1 MGSIP
6 TGATF
11 HPAYALPV
19 AAEQSSTLPPPAA
32 VALLVTGDD
41 GLADRVRSMCA
52 PDRSI
57 LVHRCESIGD
67 AEVEAL
73 EVHPTVVLLDL
84 ALRGRTPALDLLRR
98 FRRRPETMALPVV
111 VLGEPK
117 DHSMRGAIFDAG
129 AADYVEKIPDSI
141 ELRARIKQH
150 SEAFNN
156 RAERN
161 DAVSAIGRLQ
171 RQLRD
176 AVREADEARRT
187 GVAPGGVA
195 TEGGTAR
202 AKMDAML
209 RLGVELSRIHDFHLL
224 MERILSEARAVARAD
239 AGTIYIREGESLRFA
254 FSQNDTLEQP
264 GRHSSTRFSSL
275 VVPVSARSIAGWS
288 AMSGQPVNVT
298 DAYAL
303 DPDAPFGFDQSYD
316 AVTGYRTGAVLALP
330 LRNAADVVLG
340 VLQLLNPLAMPGRA
354 GGAFT
359 AEDERF
365 TEHFASMATLVLE
378 RAQLTESV
386 ILRMIRMA
394 AERDPAETGPHI
406 ERVAGYSLVIF
417 DEWARRRGFEG
428 PGFERQRDRL
438 RVAAKLHDVG
448 KIGVSD
454 SILKKPGR
462 LDSDEMRQMQQHTLI
477 GARLFADSPTQF
489 DETARDVVL
498 NHHERWDGNG
508 YPGYVDLDGR
518 PTVDPATGNTRPG
531 GKRGEDIP
539 LFARIVGLA
548 DVFDAL
554 SSRRAYKEPWEEASV
569 LDLVRSESGKHFDPE
584 LVEILLARIEEIRAV
599 RAAHMG
605 D

>member
-1 MGSIP
+1 
-6 TGATF
+6 
-11 HPAYALPV
+11 V
-19 AAEQSSTLPPPAA
+19 
-32 VALLVTGDD
+32 VLLVTSDA
-41 GLADRVRSMCA
+41 GLAARIRAMTA
-52 PDRSI
+52 PDREI
-57 LVHRCESIGD
+57 AVHASQSVGD
-67 AEVEAL
+67 AEIEAL
-73 EVHPTVVLLDL
+73 ELHPTVVLLDL
-84 ALRGRTPALDLLRR
+84 DLKGRTPALDLLRR
-98 FRRRPETMALPVV
+98 LRKRPETSALPVM
-111 VLGEPK
+111 VLGSAEE
-117 DHSMRGAIFDAG
+117 SQLRGAVFDAG
-129 AADYVEKIPDSI
+129 AADYVEKLPDPI
-141 ELRARIKQH
+141 ELRARIRNL
-150 SEAFNN
+150 SATFNMTE
-156 RAERN
+156 ERN
-161 DAVSAIGRLQ
+161 DAVAAMGRLQ

-176 AVREADEARRT
+176 AVRDAEEAQRVAASEVPGADHLLGWQAR
-187 GVAPGGVA
+187 
-195 TEGGTAR
+195 
-202 AKMDAML
+202 MDAML

-340 VLQLLNPLAMPGRA
+340 VLQLLNPLATPGRA

-554 SSRRAYKEPWEEASV
+554 SSRRAYKEPWDEASV

>member
-1 MGSIP
+1 VS
-6 TGATF
+6 
-11 HPAYALPV
+11 
-19 AAEQSSTLPPPAA
+19 AEQSSTLPPPAA
-32 VALLVTGDD
+32 VVLLVTGDD

-52 PDRSI
+52 PDRGIS
-57 LVHRCESIGD
+57 LHRCQSIGD

-73 EVHPTVVLLDL
+73 EVHPTVVLLDMET
-84 ALRGRTPALDLLRR
+84 RGRTPALDLLRR
-98 FRRRPETMALPVV
+98 LRRRPETMALPVV
-111 VLGEPK
+111 VLGDQK
-117 DHSMRGAIFDAG
+117 DEALRGAIFDAG
-129 AADYVEKIPDSI
+129 AADYVTKLPDSL
-141 ELRARIKQH
+141 ELRGRIKQH
-150 SEAFNN
+150 SEAFNA

-176 AVREADEARRT
+176 AVRESDEARRT
-187 GVAPGGVA
+187 GVAPGGMA
-195 TEGGTAR
+195 TEPGAVR
-202 AKMDAML
+202 AKLDSVL
-209 RLGVELSRIHDFHLL
+209 RLGVELSRIHDFHLR
-224 MERILSEARAVARAD
+224 MERILSEARAVTRAD
-239 AGTIYIREGESLRFA
+239 AGTIYIREVDSLRFA

-275 VVPVSARSIAGWS
+275 VVPVSARSIAGWC
-288 AMSGQPVNVT
+288 AMSAQSVHVP

-303 DPDAPFGFDQSYD
+303 DPSAPFGFDQSYD

-340 VLQLLNPLAMPGRA
+340 VLQLLNPAPMPGRP
-354 GGAFT
+354 GTAFT
-359 AEDERF
+359 AEDERL

-438 RVAAKLHDVG
+438 RIAAKLHDVG

-454 SILKKPGR
+454 AILKKPGR
-462 LDSDEMRQMQQHTLI
+462 LDAGEVRQMQQHTVI

-498 NHHERWDGNG
+498 NHHERWDGTG
-508 YPGYVDLDGR
+508 YPGHVDLEGR
-518 PTVDPATGNTRPG
+518 PLVDPATGATRAG
-531 GKRGEDIP
+531 GKRGEEIP

-554 SSRRAYKEPWEEASV
+554 SSRRAYKEAWDEAKV
-569 LDLVRSESGKHFDPE
+569 LDLVRGESGRHFDPE
-584 LVEILLARIEEIRAV
+584 LVDILLSRIDEIRAV
-599 RAAHMG
+599 RSAHMG

>member
-1 MGSIP
+1 M
-6 TGATF
+6 
-11 HPAYALPV
+11 PAP
-19 AAEQSSTLPPPAA
+19 EQSSTLPPPSA
-32 VALLVTGDD
+32 VVLLVTSDE
-41 GLADRVRSMCA
+41 GLAGRVRSMCA
-52 PDRSI
+52 PDRNI
-57 LVHRCESIGD
+57 AVHACHSVGD

-73 EVHPTVVLLDL
+73 EIHPTVVLLDL
-84 ALRGRTPALDLLRR
+84 EIGGRTPALDLLRR
-98 FRRRPETMALPVV
+98 FRRRPETSALPVI
-111 VLGEPK
+111 VLGESK
-117 DHSMRGAIFDAG
+117 DAQLRGAVFDAG
-129 AADYVEKIPDSI
+129 AADYVEKLPDSI

-150 SEAFNN
+150 SEAFNA

-176 AVREADEARRT
+176 ALRDADEARRT
-187 GVAPGGVA
+187 GGAG
-195 TEGGTAR
+195 TREGEAAVVRSRLDSVT
-202 AKMDAML
+202 

-224 MERILSEARAVARAD
+224 MERILSEARAVVGAD

-275 VVPVSARSIAGWS
+275 VVPVSARSIAGWC
-288 AMSGQPVNVT
+288 AVSGQSVNVP

-303 DPDAPFGFDQSYD
+303 DPSAPFGFDQSYD
-316 AVTGYRTGAVLALP
+316 AVTGYRTGAVLAMP
-330 LRNAADVVLG
+330 LRNSADVILG
-340 VLQLLNPLAMPGRA
+340 VLQLLNPGQRPSARF
-354 GGAFT
+354 GAD
-359 AEDERF
+359 DERMA
-365 TEHFASMATLVLE
+365 EHFASMATVVLE

-406 ERVAGYSLVIF
+406 ERVAGYSLVVF

-438 RVAAKLHDVG
+438 RIAAKLHDVG

-454 SILKKPGR
+454 AILKKPGR
-462 LDSDEMRQMQQHTLI
+462 LDPDEVRQMQLHTVI

-498 NHHERWDGNG
+498 SHHERWDGTG

-518 PTVDPATGNTRPG
+518 PTVDPATGLPRVG

-539 LFARIVGLA
+539 LFARIVGIA

-554 SSRRAYKEPWEEASV
+554 SSRRAYKDAWDEAKV
-569 LDLVRSESGKHFDPE
+569 LAFVRNESGRHFDPE
-584 LVEILLARIEEIRAV
+584 LVEILLARIDEIRAV
-599 RAAHMG
+599 RSAHMG